1 MKIGHFPSS
10 SLETLEEEKAPPRK
24 WLNLRQAAEY
34 LSVTPRAIEAYVLK
48 GKLRCY
54 KPFGRLLF
62 DLMEL
67 ETVVKAS
74 RK

>member
-1 MKIGHFPSS
+1 MKNIHTLNFGLKDGEEVS
-10 SLETLEEEKAPPRK
+10 SLPRK
-24 WLNLRQAAEY
+24 WLNLKQAAEY
-34 LSVTPRAIEAYVLK
+34 LGTTPRAIEAYVLK
-48 GKLRCY
+48 GKLSCY

-62 DLMEL
+62 DVVEL